1 MRFIVGF
8 ALALAPAFASAE
20 ALHVVVSAAGGQSHK
35 TWHGQADVQ
44 ALNIEIGKAL
54 SPRTEVA
61 FVASPMTLWQPRS
74 WFGDQFGDGN
84 ETVRAIAASVLVRH
98 RLNVDS
104 SRVQFYGEAAMGPMY
119 AEKAIPASTSRFNFA
134 TQFGAGLVLMPR
146 ARLPLLL
153 GYRFAHLSNGGYSPR
168 NPGFNISEIVMGV
181 QLRR

>member
-1 MRFIVGF
+1 M
-8 ALALAPAFASAE
+8 A
-20 ALHVVVSAAGGQSHK
+20 VSVAGGQSHK

-44 ALNIEIGKAL
+44 ALNIELGKAL

-61 FVASPMTLWQPRS
+61 FVASPMHLWQPRS

-104 SRVQFYGEAAMGPMY
+104 SRIQFYGEAATGPMW

-134 TQFGAGLVLMPR
+134 TQFGAGVVLMPR
-146 ARLPLLL
+146 SRFPVLA
-153 GYRFAHLSNGGYSPR
+153 GYRFQHLSNGGYSPR
-168 NPGFNISEIVMGV
+168 NPGFNISTIVLGL
-181 QLRR
+181 QIRR